1 MKKIGLLS
9 DTHGF
14 LDDKVFEHFK
24 DCDEVWH
31 AGDIGSIDVLERLR
45 AQWPLRAVWGNADG
59 HDIRS
64 AVDPRPRFVFNAD
77 GHRDEQAEEA
87 KLGILRFAVEGVS
100 VLMTHIGGYPGH
112 YAAKV
117 GAVMRREPPRLMV
130 AGHSHILRVV
140 YDKRFDCLHLNP
152 GACGHYGIHGVR
164 TALRFVI
171 DGAEIRDMEIWEAG

>member
-1 MKKIGLLS
+1 MRRIGLIS
-9 DTHGF
+9 DTHGYLDPRVMEF
-14 LDDKVFEHFK
+14 LKGV
-24 DCDEVWH
+24 DEVWH

-45 AQWPLRAVWGNADG
+45 AQWPVRAVWGNADG
-59 HDIRS
+59 QDIRS

-87 KLGILRFAVEGVS
+87 KLGILRFRVEGVS

-130 AGHSHILRVV
+130 AGHSHILRIV

-152 GACGHYGIHGVR
+152 GVCGHYGIHGVR